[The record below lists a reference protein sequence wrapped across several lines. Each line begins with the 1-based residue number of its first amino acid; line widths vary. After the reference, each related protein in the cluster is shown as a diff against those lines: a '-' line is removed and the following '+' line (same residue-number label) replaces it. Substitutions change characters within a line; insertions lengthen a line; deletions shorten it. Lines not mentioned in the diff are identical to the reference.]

1 MAGRRKKPTD
11 EEMRLA
17 EEQIAAASRQVKFTI
32 TEYSVEFLAQKI
44 RDEEYYVPEYQREL
58 TWKPIQ
64 KSRFI
69 ESVLIGLP
77 IPFLFFWQDGD
88 GRFEIVDGSQ
98 RLRTMREFMD
108 DELKLTKLPLLTNV
122 NGFHFSDLDRSRQRR
137 FQDRSIRGII
147 LDNDTSAAT
156 RTEMF
161 SRINTGGTNANEAE
175 IRRGVL
181 PGPITDLIME
191 LGRDPLFEEM
201 TPISASLVNKRE
213 REELAV
219 RFLAYASR
227 FQPDPGGPLLPGYQD
242 RPKDFIYDFVEDMNR
257 KAANDADLV
266 ESLRGAFK
274 STLEFVQKNF
284 PNGFLKPEGKT
295 QIPRVRFEAIAI
307 GSALALEVK
316 PELFDEGID
325 VESWLNTDEF
335 LQVTTSDG
343 ANVRRKLI
351 NRIEFVRDRL
361 LSYST

>member
-11 EEMRLA
+11 DEKRLA

-44 RDEEYYVPEYQREL
+44 REEEYYVPEYQREL

-98 RLRTMREFMD
+98 RLRTIREFMD
-108 DELKLTKLPLLTNV
+108 DEHKLTKMQLLTTV
-122 NGFHFSDLDRSRQRR
+122 NGFRFSDLDRSRQRR
-137 FQDRSIRGII
+137 FQDKSIRGII

-175 IRRGVL
+175 IRRGAL
-181 PGPITDLIME
+181 PGAITDLIME
-191 LGRDPLFEEM
+191 LGRDPLFVRM
-201 TPISASLVNKRE
+201 TPISARLVNLRE

-219 RFLAYASR
+219 RFLAYTSR
-227 FQPDPGGPLLPGYQD
+227 FQPDSGGPLLPGYQD
-242 RPKDFIYDFVEDMNR
+242 RPKDFIYDFVGDMNQN
-257 KAANDADLV
+257 AEDDANLV
-266 ESLRGAFK
+266 ENLRDRFRK
-274 STLEFVQKNF
+274 TLDFVQQKF

-307 GSALALEVK
+307 GSALALEAK
-316 PELFDEGID
+316 PELFDQQID
-325 VESWLNTDEF
+325 VEQWLNTEEF

-361 LSYST
+361 LGTST